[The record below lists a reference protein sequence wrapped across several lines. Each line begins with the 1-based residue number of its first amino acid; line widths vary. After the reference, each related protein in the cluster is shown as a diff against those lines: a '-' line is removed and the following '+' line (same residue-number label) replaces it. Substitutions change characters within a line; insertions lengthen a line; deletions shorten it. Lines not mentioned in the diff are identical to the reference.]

1 MHPTFIKPFSHR
13 LLVLSSGLI
22 LMACTGKTEKKA
34 TVVKAPTPYFGQALA
49 GETPVPFAP
58 DKLGAL
64 SPWVEGTAF
73 SPDGTMFFA
82 AVGAA
87 DWSACKLYLS
97 TYVNEAWTPLVE
109 PAFLA
114 DFAITTEAVFL
125 ADGKTL
131 TFTGKKGTE
140 PEHLWSVSYA
150 KGLWGTPVALPSPIN
165 DDANT
170 WRGSYMTDG
179 TFYFGSERL
188 DPVNGVMGIYKGVKD
203 ASQNWKVELVGAPI
217 TTDVYECDPCIAPDG
232 RFIIFASYRDG
243 LTSDLYV
250 SFRKADG
257 GWGEAINLGPDFNLT
272 RNSVG
277 NAVQEYGAHLSSDGK
292 YLFYTRH
299 TTRGTLAGDQIMWVA
314 VSAIDKLNH

>member
-1 MHPTFIKPFSHR
+1 MHPANFRQSSVLF
-13 LLVLSSGLI
+13 LVLASGLAF
-22 LMACTGKTEKKA
+22 MGCSGKNEA
-34 TVVKAPTPYFGQALA
+34 TVKTPVPYFGQALA
-49 GETPVPFAP
+49 GETPVPFAAE
-58 DKLGAL
+58 KLAAL
-64 SPWVEGTAF
+64 SPWVEATAF
-73 SPDGTMFFA
+73 SPDGTLFFA

-87 DWSACKLYLS
+87 DWSTSKLYLS
-97 TYVNEAWTPLVE
+97 TYVNGTWTPLVE
-109 PAFLA
+109 PPFLA
-114 DFAITTEAVFL
+114 DFAVSTEAVFL

-150 KGLWGTPVALPSPIN
+150 KGTWGTPVALPAPIN
-165 DDANT
+165 DGANT

-188 DPVNGVMGIYKGVKD
+188 DPVNGIMGIYKGVKD
-203 ASQNWKVELVGAPI
+203 ASQNWTVELVGAPI
-217 TTDVYECDPCIAPDG
+217 TTEVYECDPCIAPDG

-250 SFRKADG
+250 SFRKTDG
-257 GWGEAINLGPDFNLT
+257 GWGDAINLGPDFNMT

-277 NAVQEYGAHLSSDGK
+277 NGVQEYGAHLSPDGK

-299 TTRGTLAGDQIMWVA
+299 TTNGTLKGAQIMWVA
-314 VSAIDKLNH
+314 VSAVDKLKS